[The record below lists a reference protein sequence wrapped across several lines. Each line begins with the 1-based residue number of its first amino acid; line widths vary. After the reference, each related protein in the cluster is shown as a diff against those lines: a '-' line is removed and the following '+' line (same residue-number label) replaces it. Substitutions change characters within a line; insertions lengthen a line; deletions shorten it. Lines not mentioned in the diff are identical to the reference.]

1 MNLKTIKELDT
12 PKLKGIK
19 FEWIKEDGY
28 PRELRL
34 TDMDGAHVIIRT
46 SDYGSL
52 RILME
57 VPEDSTDR

>member
-1 MNLKTIKELDT
+1 MNLKTIKDLTT
-12 PKLKGIK
+12 PKLEGIT

-34 TDMDGAHVIIRT
+34 NDAKGQHVIIRT

-52 RILME
+52 RILVE
-57 VPEDSTDR
+57 APEDEKPV